1 VVTKRQIS
9 EYIRNERLPIVP
21 AQDISATDKFVE
33 EAIRWY
39 DEEGATIVA
48 EQFNIG
54 SGVVITLPDRVDTVF
69 DVTPD
74 RVVSEI
80 FTAQTLLLGVTI
92 LDYDIITLAMKQEHL
107 ANLRT
112 FLASRMRWRWIKPYL
127 HFDGALTAVTSVVV
141 KYLRHYDWTNDEDDI
156 TDKGLNWII
165 RYARGLF
172 KKEEGR
178 ILRMGSAINMPL
190 DGPQLASEGV
200 DEIKEVKQELIDKR
214 AIIPISRSW

>member
-1 VVTKRQIS
+1 VTKRQIS

-39 DEEGATIVA
+39 DEEGATIVT

-54 SGVVITLPDRVDTVF
+54 AGIVVTLPDRVDEVF
-69 DVTPD
+69 DVTAD
-74 RVVSEI
+74 RIVSEI

-92 LDYDIITLAMKQEHL
+92 LDYDIVTLALKQNHL
-107 ANLRT
+107 SDLRT
-112 FLASRMRWRWIKPYL
+112 FLASRMRWKWVKPYL

-141 KYLRHYDWTNDEDDI
+141 KYLRHYDWIDSDDDI

-165 RYARGLF
+165 RYARALF

-178 ILRMGSAINMPL
+178 ILRMGKAVNMPL
-190 DGPQLASEGV
+190 DGDQLASEGV
-200 DEIKEVKQELIDKR
+200 IELKEVKEELIAKR
-214 AIIPISRSW
+214 PIIPIARSW